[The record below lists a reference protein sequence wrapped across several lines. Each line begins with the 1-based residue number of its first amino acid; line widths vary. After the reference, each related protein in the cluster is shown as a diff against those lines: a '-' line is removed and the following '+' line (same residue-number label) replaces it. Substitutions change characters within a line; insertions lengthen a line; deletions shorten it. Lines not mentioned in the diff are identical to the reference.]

1 MIFFGSVIIGNLFI
15 KLEASKAT
23 LRKRFLTKRSELSQ
37 QDKETQS
44 LAIANHC
51 LQLPIWEKEFFH
63 LFLPIATKGEID
75 TTFLLTLLQG
85 RDKQVVLP
93 KVQGDKLLHFL
104 LTDSTKLKRNPWG
117 IPEPEQGLAIA
128 PEQLDVVFIPLLA
141 WDKEGHR
148 VGYGKGF
155 YDSFLSR
162 CKPEVI
168 KIGLSF
174 FEAVESISDLRPE
187 DVPLDFCVTPLGVQ
201 SFVPN

>member
-1 MIFFGSVIIGNLFI
+1 M
-15 KLEASKAT
+15 
-23 LRKRFLTKRSELSQ
+23 TKRLELSQ
-37 QDKETQS
+37 QEKESFS

-51 LQLPIWEKEFFH
+51 LSLPVWEMEYFH
-63 LFLPIATKGEID
+63 LFLPIITKGEID

-104 LTDSTKLKRNPWG
+104 LTDSTKLKRNQWG
-117 IPEPEQGLAIA
+117 IPEPEQGLSVS

-174 FEAVESISDLRPE
+174 FEAVESITDIRSE
-187 DVPLDFCVTPLGVQ
+187 DVSLDFCVTPLGVQ
-201 SFVPN
+201 SFVAS